1 MNDSVRAAP
10 RAILSLVG
18 FFVLLAAAMF
28 LPAGIGWR
36 QGWLFLAVFAIEIA
50 LEVLY
55 IWRKNPELFVARSKV
70 HKGTKGWDRALFYL
84 LQVLILAI
92 FPVGGLDRSS
102 AAPWWIIVL
111 GYVLFTLGMAGTG
124 WVMSVNKF
132 AEMSVRIQTERG
144 HHVVDTGPYAFV
156 RHPFYVATFP
166 LLAGMPLALGS
177 YWALIPAAVAGV
189 ALILRTALEDRTLQR
204 ELPGYREYAARVQY
218 RLAPGVW

>member
-1 MNDSVRAAP
+1 M
-10 RAILSLVG
+10 
-18 FFVLLAAAMF
+18 LAAAMF
-28 LPAGIGWR
+28 LPAGIEWR

-50 LEVLY
+50 LEALY
-55 IWRKNPELFVARSKV
+55 IWRKNPELFVARSKL
-70 HKGTKGWDRALFYL
+70 HKGTKSWDRALFYF
-84 LQVLILAI
+84 LQALILAI
-92 FPVGGLDRSS
+92 FPVAGLDRWS

-132 AEMSVRIQTERG
+132 AEMSVRIQTDRG
-144 HHVVDTGPYAFV
+144 HQVVDTGPYAFV

-177 YWALIPAAVAGV
+177 YWALVPAAVAGV
-189 ALILRTALEDRTLQR
+189 ALIIRTALEDRTLQR
-204 ELPGYREYAARVQY
+204 ELPGYREYTGRVRY